1 MRNTKSQFFAASFFL
16 LAVAALL
23 TNGFSGI
30 IFAQEEPD
38 AYESLEPIGAAL
50 HEILSQYYEEP
61 DLDDVVEGALTG
73 MMNSLDEHSTFFSA
87 ELLQRLQE
95 DTRGEF
101 EGIGIH
107 IRQSEDGWIMVY
119 QPIEGSPAHR
129 AGLMSNDL
137 IIEVDGES
145 TQGIGVAE
153 AADRIKG
160 ARGTVVKLKV
170 LRRYEDGSDDNEIM
184 DLSIKRDR
192 VPITS
197 VKEKRVLPD
206 GIGYVRLSDFK
217 KTSGDELKDAIRE
230 MLDDG
235 MRALVLDMRWNPGGL
250 LSSSS
255 EVCELFL
262 PKNTLVT
269 YTRGREV
276 GGVVQEEMELLTKK
290 TPVLPTDFPLVLLT
304 SKATASSAEIVT
316 GALQYHAR
324 ALVIGEKTFGK
335 GSVQTIIP
343 LRVPA
348 QSALKLTTALYY
360 TPADVTIHKR
370 GIFPDIEAPMTEAE
384 MRGLYMQMLNS
395 IAADPTNG
403 NGQNHGSATGDEVS
417 EDTIEDRGLLRAI
430 EVLNEDPVFENLVK
444 KYHKDP
450 SETQIAE
457 IKDDGLAE
465 NADSNNLE
473 PAVQ

>member
-1 MRNTKSQFFAASFFL
+1 MRNTKTQFFAVSLFL
-16 LAVAALL
+16 LAVAALF

-30 IFAQEEPD
+30 IFAQEDQD
-38 AYESLEPIGAAL
+38 AYQSLEPIGDAL

-61 DLDDVVEGALTG
+61 DLDNVVEGALTG

-87 ELLQRLQE
+87 DLLQQLQE

-107 IRQSEDGWIMVY
+107 IRNSEDGWIKVY
-119 QPIEGSPAHR
+119 QPIEGSPAHE

-145 TQGIGVAE
+145 TQGIGIAE
-153 AADRIKG
+153 AANRIKG
-160 ARGTVVKLKV
+160 PKGSVVKLRV
-170 LRRYEDGSDDNEIM
+170 LRRYEDESADNEIFEV
-184 DLSIKRDR
+184 DIKRDQ
-192 VPITS
+192 VPINS

-217 KTSGDELKDAIRE
+217 RNSSKELKDAIRE

-250 LSSSS
+250 LNASA

-269 YTRGREV
+269 YTRGREIA
-276 GGVVQEEMELLTKK
+276 GVVTESMELK
-290 TPVLPTDFPLVLLT
+290 TRVAPVLPTDFPLVLLT

-316 GALQYHAR
+316 GALQFHAR

-343 LRVPA
+343 LRVPE

-360 TPADVTIHKR
+360 TPADVTINKR
-370 GIFPDIEAPMTEAE
+370 GIFPDIEAPMTDAE
-384 MRGLYMQMLNS
+384 LQGLYMQMLNTETD
-395 IAADPTNG
+395 DPTR
-403 NGQNHGSATGDEVS
+403 GQNHGSATGDEVDENTV
-417 EDTIEDRGLLRAI
+417 EDHGLLRAI
-430 EVLNEDPVFENLVK
+430 ELLNEDAVFQNLVN

-450 SETQIAE
+450 EETQIAE
-457 IKDDGLAE
+457 IRDEDLAE
-465 NADSNNLE
+465 NSEAEILE